1 MTVTKFC
8 ESFERAF
15 IVQFWRVGPAPQN
28 FIWANFTALLA
39 RCGALHRGEEIV
51 FKLETIL
58 LLPSKEQTSKGLFC
72 SNI

>member
-1 MTVTKFC
+1 MKRLL
-8 ESFERAF
+8 SFDNSGAGCSL
-15 IVQFWRVGPAPQN
+15 VCLQN

-58 LLPSKEQTSKGLFC
+58 LLPSTEQTSKGLFC
-72 SNI
+72 